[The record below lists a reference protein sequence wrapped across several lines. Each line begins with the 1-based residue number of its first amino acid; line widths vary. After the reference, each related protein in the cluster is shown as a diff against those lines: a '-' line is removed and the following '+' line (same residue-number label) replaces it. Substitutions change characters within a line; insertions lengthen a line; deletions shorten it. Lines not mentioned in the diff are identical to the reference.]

1 VGALLKELLPRD
13 EYVLTTKI
21 AMPMGRGANQA
32 GLSRKHVREGIDAC
46 LKRLGHDYI
55 DQLVIHRHPHG
66 VPGHV
71 DTPIEE
77 TMEAL
82 NDAVKA
88 GKVLYLGGSSMFA
101 WQFAELQMTAQTN
114 GWAKFVSMQNHYN
127 LVYREEE
134 REMNPYCLS
143 TGVDLT
149 PWSPLARGILAGSY
163 QGGFGGGSTDRSKG
177 QDRQRTEGLYHG
189 DHVFPIAER
198 VIEIAA
204 KYEKTPAQIAVAWLL
219 HKPGVASPVV
229 GVSKVSQLDQLV
241 AAVDIQLANEDVSY
255 LEELYRP
262 VDNLLSIGFS

>member
-1 VGALLKELLPRD
+1 
-13 EYVLTTKI
+13 
-21 AMPMGRGANQA
+21 
-32 GLSRKHVREGIDAC
+32 
-46 LKRLGHDYI
+46 
-55 DQLVIHRHPHG
+55 
-66 VPGHV
+66 
-71 DTPIEE
+71 
-77 TMEAL
+77 MEAL

-101 WQFAELQMTAQTN
+101 WQFAQLQMTAEAN
-114 GWAKFVSMQNHYN
+114 GWAKFISMQNHYN

-163 QGGFGGGSTDRSKG
+163 QGGFSGGSTDRSKG

-204 KYEKTPAQIAVAWLL
+204 KYDKTPAQIAVAWLF
-219 HKPGVASPVV
+219 HKPGVTSPVV
-229 GVSKVSQLDQLV
+229 GVSKVAQLEQLV
-241 AAVDIQLANEDVSY
+241 AAVEIQLAEEDLYY